1 MIHCVPDHPR
11 SRGVYAT
18 IASTAAQW
26 AGSSPLARGLLTV
39 AILNSKVA
47 GIIPARAGFTGTIA
61 SILLSHR
68 GSSPLARGLPT
79 GILRRSGEWGI
90 IPARAGF
97 TRTVTPTAGTSRD
110 HPRSRGVYRR
120 HGKPNHHGP
129 GSSPLARGLPTRK
142 WCSSRCCGI
151 IPARAGFT
159 CTGMSSAAPSADHP
173 RSRGVYSFAAF
184 ASSALS
190 GSSPLARG
198 LPTTRSRVRVGVR
211 IIPARAGF
219 TERRFPL
226 DESAGGSSPLARGLR
241 DDRLAVGW
249 PVGIIPARAGFTPV
263 HVQRV
268 DARRD
273 HPRSRGV
280 YCDNALVGPLL
291 TGSSPLARG
300 LP

>member
-198 LPTTRSRVRVGVR
+198 LRRAPSIGTPSPVDHPRSRGVYEEDPYVEAMLQGSSPLARGLLTIGNLRRRDGR

-219 TERRFPL
+219 TRPN
-226 DESAGGSSPLARGLR
+226 LR
-241 DDRLAVGW
+241 QEW
-249 PVGIIPARAGFTPV
+249 Q
-263 HVQRV
+263 HW
-268 DARRD
+268 D

-280 YCDNALVGPLL
+280 YTTLSRVVA
-291 TGSSPLARG
+291 SP
-300 LP
+300 

>member
-47 GIIPARAGFTGTIA
+47 
-61 SILLSHR
+61 
-68 GSSPLARGLPT
+68 
-79 GILRRSGEWGI
+79 GI

-173 RSRGVYSFAAF
+173 RSRGVYPPPGVVFALVYGSSPLARGLPRG
-184 ASSALS
+184 ASPSMSRRGDHPRSRGVYGMIDWQWAGRS

-198 LPTTRSRVRVGVR
+198 LPRSMC
-211 IIPARAGF
+211 
-219 TERRFPL
+219 
-226 DESAGGSSPLARGLR
+226 RGLMH
-241 DDRLAVGW
+241 A
-249 PVGIIPARAGFTPV
+249 GIIPARAGFTATM
-263 HVQRV
+263 RSS
-268 DARRD
+268 AR
-273 HPRSRGV
+273 
-280 YCDNALVGPLL
+280 C
-291 TGSSPLARG
+291 
-300 LP
+300 